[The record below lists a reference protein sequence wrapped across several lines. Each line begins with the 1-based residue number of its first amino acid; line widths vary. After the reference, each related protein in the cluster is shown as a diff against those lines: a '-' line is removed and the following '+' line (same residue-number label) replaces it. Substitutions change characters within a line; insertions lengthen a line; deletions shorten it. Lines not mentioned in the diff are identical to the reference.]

1 MNILLVI
8 GIAMAAGLLM
18 SRVIRLLKLPN
29 VTAFL
34 LAGLIIG
41 PCVSN
46 LVTKEQ
52 VESMHVI
59 TEVALGFIA
68 YAIGGEFKLSYL
80 KKIGKTPII
89 ITMFQGLATAF
100 CVDVG
105 LILCGYDVPLALLLG
120 AIALATAPAAT
131 LMVVRQYKAKG
142 NVTQMLLP
150 VVAMDDAL
158 GLMVFSISASV
169 AGAMLGGEMTVSSM
183 VLEPLYEI
191 GVSLLVGAALGAVLA
206 YSSRFFASRG
216 NKLAL
221 SIAIVLIGV
230 GLCDVL
236 GLSSLLVCMMIG
248 ALMVNLSQQHEVLME
263 QCDRFTP
270 PLFLLFFVLSG
281 AELDLSVLPTVGLI
295 GVLYLLFRSLGKWG
309 GTLLG
314 AVCVKADNN
323 VKKYLGL
330 TLLPQA
336 GVAIGMSQMVA
347 IRFPQLAG
355 TVTTVVLA
363 CVLVFELIGPVVTKI
378 ALIKAGEIKRETK
391 KTVKAASV

>member
-8 GIAMAAGLLM
+8 GIAMAAGLLV
-18 SRVIRLLKLPN
+18 SRGVRLLKLPN

-34 LAGLIIG
+34 VAGLLIG
-41 PCVSN
+41 PCISGII
-46 LVTKEQ
+46 TKEQ
-52 VESMHVI
+52 VGSMHLI

-68 YAIGGEFKLSYL
+68 YAIGGEFKLTYL
-80 KKIGKTPII
+80 KKIGKTPIV
-89 ITMFQGLATAF
+89 ITMFQGLATAL

-105 LILCGYDVPLALLLG
+105 LIVCGFDVPLSLLLG

-131 LMVVRQYKAKG
+131 LMVVRQYKARG
-142 NVTQMLLP
+142 NVTSMLLP

-169 AGAMLGGEMTVSSM
+169 AEAMMGGEMTVASM
-183 VLEPLYEI
+183 VLAPLYEI
-191 GVSLLVGAALGAVLA
+191 CVSLLVGSALGLVLGVC
-206 YSSRFFASRG
+206 SRFFASRG

-221 SIAIVLIGV
+221 SIAMVLAGV
-230 GLCDVL
+230 GLCDMW

-248 ALMVNLSQQHEVLME
+248 AVMVNISQQHETLME

-281 AELDLSVLPTVGLI
+281 AELDLSVLPQVGLI
-295 GVLYLLFRSLGKWG
+295 GVLYLLLRCMGKWG
-309 GTLLG
+309 GTMLG
-314 AVCVKADNN
+314 AAAVKADSN

-336 GVAIGMSQMVA
+336 GVAIGMSQMVS
-347 IRFPQLAG
+347 IRFPELAG

-363 CVLVFELIGPVVTKI
+363 CVLVFELLGPVITKI
-378 ALIKAGEIKRETK
+378 ALTKAGEIPALK
-391 KTVKAASV
+391 KA